1 MSSEIFLSNA
11 HQTLDETWEWY
22 VSLKSSVERE
32 RERLVVAVINRA
44 TEGFPKNLLF
54 LTPEN
59 IRSYF
64 DELLAEFNH
73 AACLQL
79 FASAEAEL
87 WVNFYSRVENKKKDP
102 ISKSFRNLWKEK
114 QSVKKKVKV
123 RLDELLGKWVEN
135 KPNVKGIVG
144 FFNGLKN
151 HRDWLA
157 HGRYWNQDL
166 GHELHSYN
174 PDYYE
179 EIISRMLNDLGLRS
193 IK

>member
-1 MSSEIFLSNA
+1 MSTKTILSNK
-11 HQTLDETWEWY
+11 HHTLDETWEWY
-22 VSLKSSVERE
+22 DALKSNVVRE
-32 RERLVVAVINRA
+32 REKLVTLAFEGT
-44 TEGFPKNLLF
+44 TEGFPPNLRF
-54 LTPEN
+54 LTPEE
-59 IRSYF
+59 IRSYYQKLLHEF
-64 DELLAEFNH
+64 DQ